1 MSKKRRTPPTPKMP
15 DKVEH
20 YYRAFRENTA
30 DGLEA
35 ILAESRKTAKRAF
48 NKHHL
53 GSLDLLESQY
63 GKRRRDAIRHT
74 FPSIINHR
82 GLTEKSR

>member
-1 MSKKRRTPPTPKMP
+1 MAKKRRTPPTPKMP

-20 YYRAFRENTA
+20 YYRSYREDTT

-53 GSLDLLESQY
+53 GSLDLLEP
-63 GKRRRDAIRHT
+63 AT
-74 FPSIINHR
+74 FLRFNTFFIIIMVLR
-82 GLTEKSR
+82 ALDTSA